1 MIIAAPELANLR
13 NAKNMIDTLRKL
25 RPNDFAPKLILN
37 QVGMPK
43 RPEIAVS
50 DFADPLELEP
60 IAVIPFDAQLFGTAS
75 NNGRMLA
82 ETDAANPVVAS
93 LSNIAHL
100 VTGRGMVKE
109 KPKGGLKGM
118 LSKLKKK

>member
-1 MIIAAPELANLR
+1 MGLGISPLMILCSRAFSKSGSGI
-13 NAKNMIDTLRKL
+13 
-25 RPNDFAPKLILN
+25 
-37 QVGMPK
+37 
-43 RPEIAVS
+43 
-50 DFADPLELEP
+50 
-60 IAVIPFDAQLFGTAS
+60 GTAS

-109 KPKGGLKGM
+109 KPKGDWSANEAADFAKHCVL
-118 LSKLKKK
+118 